1 MLFGHMPTETGNDFE
16 DSTANWA
23 SEGGHFRLGLLNF
36 VVIALY
42 IIPKQCNNIYIII
55 TGKKS
60 LT

>member
-42 IIPKQCNNIYIII
+42 IIPSNATISISLSQE
-55 TGKKS
+55 KKV
-60 LT
+60 